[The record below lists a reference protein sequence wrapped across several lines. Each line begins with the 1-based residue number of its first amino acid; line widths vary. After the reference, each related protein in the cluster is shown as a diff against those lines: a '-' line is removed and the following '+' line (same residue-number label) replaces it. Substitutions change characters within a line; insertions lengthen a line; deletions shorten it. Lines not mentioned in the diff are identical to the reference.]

1 MTSLTTSPQ
10 RASSMNSKT
19 QLYQLLALKHK
30 RLDKWVKGKVPK
42 HYKRISVSNE
52 EAVELAKAGQKAI
65 WQAFHDKLYFTQ
77 ALIAGGML
85 SKKYKDFCF
94 CTSSQYGKSW
104 IFARVAIILA
114 SRGHNVFVAGARK
127 DTADI
132 IMGHVYE
139 ALQRANDEIRQNL
152 LGESKSQIDRLN
164 KSLSKAKISFA
175 NGGVI
180 QPITFGD
187 TYGGLQMNSAI
198 GRGGDYIVDEAAL
211 VSDDALAEIGRADF
225 AKVGGRC
232 ITAMISN
239 PHKPGTFYSKLAEDE
254 VADGRLVIWAD
265 CLTAVEEERFDEE
278 TVLNSTFADNKSTL
292 RRYLLC
298 ELDLGSDAFF
308 ETPKVVTE
316 TPKDEDSYHFLGVDA
331 AYKGKDNV
339 CVALVTITTDG
350 KVHAEEIE
358 TLDKH
363 DWIDGVTDVQLIKE
377 IARVARAVACPLV
390 CVDQGW
396 GVWLIQGLIH
406 AGVNALGVAFQGKP
420 TPARVRAKQ
429 YAATNAQR
437 LRDEMHLDLQ
447 NLIEDGMFDITE
459 DAYDKIKDILPFVTA
474 KRQTNNLIK
483 ITEKP
488 EIKKSIGR
496 SPDEL
501 DALLLA
507 IHAAIVFFGETNTFI
522 E

>member
-1 MTSLTTSPQ
+1 
-10 RASSMNSKT
+10 MNSKT
-19 QLYQLLALKHK
+19 QLYQLLALRQKK
-30 RLDKWVKGKVPK
+30 LPKWVKGKVPH
-42 HYKRISVSNE
+42 HYKRISVDMD
-52 EAVELAKAGQKAI
+52 EATNLAKKGQKEV

-139 ALQRANDEIRQNL
+139 ALQKANERIRNKL
-152 LGESKSQIDRLN
+152 IGESKDQIDRLN

-175 NGGVI
+175 NGGMI

-187 TYGGLQMNSAI
+187 TYGGLTMNSAI

-211 VSDDALAEIGRADF
+211 VSDDALSEIGRADF
-225 AKVGGRC
+225 AKLGERC

-239 PHKPGTFYSKLAEDE
+239 PHKPGAFYSKLAEDE
-254 VADGRLVIWAD
+254 VVDGRLVIWAD
-265 CLTAVEEERFDEE
+265 ALTAVEEERFDEK

-298 ELDLGSDAFF
+298 ELDLGNDAFF
-308 ETPKVVTE
+308 ETPKVVEEVTE
-316 TPKDEDSYHFLGVDA
+316 TEDDYHFLGVDA

-339 CVALVTITTDG
+339 CVCLVSVSPDG
-350 KVHAEEIE
+350 KVHCKEIE
-358 TLDKH
+358 VLDKH
-363 DWIDGVTDVQLIKE
+363 DWVDGVTDVQLIKE

-437 LRDEMHLDLQ
+437 LRDEMHIDLQ
-447 NLIEDGMFDITE
+447 NLIEDGMFEITE
-459 DAYDKIKDILPFVTA
+459 DAYEKIKDIFPYVLA

-483 ITEKP
+483 ITDKP

-501 DALLLA
+501 DSLLLA
-507 IHAAIVFFGETNTFI
+507 IHAAIVFFGESNAFI